1 MTPEGAELR
10 EKVTYYEW
18 MDSKV
23 HESISYGEM
32 VASQVDL
39 VLQVEVE
46 VLHEEKKSIT
56 IPAMLIR
63 SFISACISMLKH
75 TAPLQEHYT

>member
-1 MTPEGAELR
+1 MTTKSAELCK
-10 EKVTYYEW
+10 KVTYYEW

-23 HESISYGEM
+23 HESISNGEQ

-46 VLHEEKKSIT
+46 VLQEKKK
-56 IPAMLIR
+56 IPQHNQQ
-63 SFISACISMLKH
+63 CK
-75 TAPLQEHYT
+75 